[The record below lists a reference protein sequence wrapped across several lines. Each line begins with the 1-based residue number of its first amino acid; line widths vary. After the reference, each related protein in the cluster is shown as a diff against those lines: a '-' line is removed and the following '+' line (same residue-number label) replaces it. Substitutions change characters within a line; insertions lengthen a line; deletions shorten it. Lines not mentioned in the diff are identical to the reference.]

1 MKSIIS
7 TIHKEP
13 RTKKNYKNSNL
24 RWHHYIGMAHSPGLS
39 NTYSPASDSSPFMNS
54 SKNNTVDK
62 FGSPKSPMGW
72 GLKRLENLIQDPL
85 ENPTTSFI
93 FDELRRIGHHIGLLM
108 MIHST
113 STSLVSA

>member
-1 MKSIIS
+1 MLK
-7 TIHKEP
+7 KKRQLARRPLMCP
-13 RTKKNYKNSNL
+13 RL
-24 RWHHYIGMAHSPGLS
+24 
-39 NTYSPASDSSPFMNS
+39 F
-54 SKNNTVDK
+54 NNTVDK

-85 ENPTTSFI
+85 ENPTTFLL

-108 MIHST
+108 MICST